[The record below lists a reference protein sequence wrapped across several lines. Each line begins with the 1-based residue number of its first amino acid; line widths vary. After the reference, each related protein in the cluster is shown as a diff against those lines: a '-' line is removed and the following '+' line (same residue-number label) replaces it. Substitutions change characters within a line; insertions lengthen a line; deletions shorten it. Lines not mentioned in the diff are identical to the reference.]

1 MPISSKPSS
10 SRPAK
15 PTPDSFRTSPHL
27 TTSKLRGCSFCS
39 VPARAV
45 TTYCGCFRPLL
56 PPNML
61 KTTTLQWHT
70 ASPLCLTPD
79 RSLQRLLP
87 LRTSHS
93 AWGALASPQPSF
105 KHKLPTGHPGQMQSP
120 SSSNKRPSLQRP
132 SSNNSRTQ
140 PYQPSRPPPHQ
151 HIHWQHMDGNHMNG

>member
-15 PTPDSFRTSPHL
+15 PTPDPFRTSPHL

-45 TTYCGCFRPLL
+45 ATYCGCFRPLL

-70 ASPLCLTPD
+70 VSPLCLTPD
-79 RSLQRLLP
+79 RSPQRLLP
-87 LRTSHS
+87 LHTSHP
-93 AWGALASPQPSF
+93 AWGALASPQPRF
-105 KHKLPTGHPGQMQSP
+105 KHKPPTGHPGQMQSRAP
-120 SSSNKRPSLQRP
+120 ATSAHHCSD
-132 SSNNSRTQ
+132 
-140 PYQPSRPPPHQ
+140 PPPTTPEPNRTSPPGRHR
-151 HIHWQHMDGNHMNG
+151 ISTFIDNTRIGTT